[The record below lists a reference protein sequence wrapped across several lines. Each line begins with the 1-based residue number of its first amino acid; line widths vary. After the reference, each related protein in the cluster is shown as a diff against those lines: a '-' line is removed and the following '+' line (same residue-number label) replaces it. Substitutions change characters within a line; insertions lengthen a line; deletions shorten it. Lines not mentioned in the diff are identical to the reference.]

1 MDSLLIGNDTAVITL
16 LLLFITALLTK
27 RIVPWYVHQ
36 EALDKLK
43 KYEDA
48 APELIENMN
57 RLMEMYEQ
65 DQGEQDRM
73 STPKNPRRNPKNVP
87 VHKTQRPRRKTTH
100 DI

>member
-1 MDSLLIGNDTAVITL
+1 MDKLLIGNDTAVITL

-48 APELIENMN
+48 APGLIENIQ
-57 RLMEMYEQ
+57 RLMEIYEQ
-65 DQGEQDRM
+65 EEQGESKPM
-73 STPKNPRRNPKNVP
+73 HKTPTPKTVLPKRIV
-87 VHKTQRPRRKTTH
+87 RKAH
-100 DI
+100 E

>member
-1 MDSLLIGNDTAVITL
+1 MDKLLIGNDTAVITL

-48 APELIENMN
+48 APGLIENMN
-57 RLMEMYEQ
+57 RLMELYEREHTEEH
-65 DQGEQDRM
+65 DVEQPM
-73 STPKNPRRNPKNVP
+73 PTRNPKRVP
-87 VHKTQRPRRKTTH
+87 THASMPNKQRMTKNE
-100 DI
+100 